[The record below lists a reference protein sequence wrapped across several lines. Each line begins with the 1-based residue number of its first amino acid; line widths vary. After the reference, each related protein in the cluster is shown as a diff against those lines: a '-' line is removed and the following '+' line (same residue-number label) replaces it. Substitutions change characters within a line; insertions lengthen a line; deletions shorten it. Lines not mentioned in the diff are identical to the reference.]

1 MPHLI
6 KPATSEIVAKLWNL
20 CNVLR
25 DDGVTYHQYVNE
37 LTYLLFLKMMQETK
51 EEACFVISRPEKKR
65 GGAVVDEQG
74 TLWADLVGATSADRL
89 SVYQDLLHNYSH
101 HGKGIIRQVYA
112 GASTIIT
119 KPSTL
124 SMLVTEIDKINW
136 HNVDR
141 DDLGDLYE
149 GLLARNASEKKS
161 GAGQYFTPRDLI
173 DSIVAVMRPTL
184 NDVIQDPTA
193 GTAGFLIA
201 ANNYLRDHYPPA
213 KRSKAQVEKHRSCTF
228 YGIELVQDT
237 HRLALMNMLL
247 HGIEGGIQFGD
258 TLGEEGTRLPQAT
271 LILSNPPF
279 GTKKGGGL
287 PTRTDL
293 PYPTTNKQL
302 CFLQHIYRNL
312 APGGRAAVVLPD
324 NVLSGSNVG
333 VDIRRDLMDKCNLHT
348 ILRLPTGIFY
358 APGVKT
364 NVLFFT
370 RGRKDTGNTKELWVY
385 DMRANMP
392 QFGKRNPF
400 AREYFR
406 TAPDAPAS
414 TPHDKFEDVF
424 GNDPCGGPAA
434 LAQRVDTGEAG
445 CWRKFTREQIMVRGD
460 NLDISWLKDD
470 SAKASDTQRDE
481 PAMVARMVM
490 RELNGAMADLRSLL
504 EELGE
509 DPDASLD
516 DLLVDDTTADEAQP

>member
-1 MPHLI
+1 MPHLV

-51 EEACFVISRPEKKR
+51 EEACFVVSRLAKKK

-74 TLWADLVGATSADRL
+74 WLWADLVGAAPADRL
-89 SVYQDLLHNYSH
+89 SRYQDLLHDYSH

-119 KPSTL
+119 KPLTL
-124 SMLVTEIDKINW
+124 STLVTEIDKINW
-136 HNVDR
+136 YNVDR

-149 GLLARNASEKKS
+149 GLLERNASEKKS
-161 GAGQYFTPRDLI
+161 GAGQYFTPRDLT

-201 ANNYLRDHYPPA
+201 ANNYLRDHYPTA
-213 KRSKAQVEKHRSCTF
+213 KRSKAQKEKHRSSTF

-258 TLGEEGTRLPQAT
+258 TLGEEGTHLPQAT

-279 GTKKGGGL
+279 GSKKGGGL

-348 ILRLPTGIFY
+348 ISRLPTGIFY
-358 APGVKT
+358 AQGVKANVVFFDAKPKDGQIHTKGIWFYDLRT
-364 NVLFFT
+364 NKHFTLKTRTLKLDDLQDFITCYNPENRHERVATERFKFFSYE
-370 RGRKDTGNTKELWVY
+370 EL
-385 DMRANMP
+385 M
-392 QFGKRNPF
+392 
-400 AREYFR
+400 AR
-406 TAPDAPAS
+406 DKAS
-414 TPHDKFEDVF
+414 
-424 GNDPCGGPAA
+424 
-434 LAQRVDTGEAG
+434 
-445 CWRKFTREQIMVRGD
+445 
-460 NLDISWLKDD
+460 LDIFWLKDD
-470 SAKASDTQRDE
+470 SLD
-481 PAMVARMVM
+481 
-490 RELNGAMADLRSLL
+490 N
-504 EELGE
+504 
-509 DPDASLD
+509 LD
-516 DLLVDDTTADEAQP
+516 DLPPPDVLQQEIIEHLEAALASFRDVAVGLRSS